1 MRCIVTAT
9 HARGIVLSQ
18 RALRGA
24 PAHRGELLVVERADA
39 LLRRRLR
46 VACLQQLGSEP
57 MPLNALPPLYD
68 VQLLYVGQGGFTLS
82 GFERLQGSGDDCI
95 AYAQSW
101 WVRPL

>member
-1 MRCIVTAT
+1 MRCIVTPT

-18 RALRGA
+18 RDLRAA
-24 PAHRGELLVVERADA
+24 PAHQGELLVVERTDA
-39 LLRRRLR
+39 MLRRSLR
-46 VACLQQLGSEP
+46 VACLQHFGSEP

-68 VQLLYVGQGGFTLS
+68 VQLLYVGQSGFTLG
-82 GFERLQGSGDDCI
+82 GFERLRGRAEHCI